1 MENFNTIE
9 QQKFDRAT
17 RRVKSIAGFY
27 RHFMIYLLVNL
38 LMLLVKYIQLDANE
52 EFFTFSNFSTAFFWG
67 IGVVFHALGV
77 FSNNVFFGKNWEE
90 RKIRE
95 LMEKEKKQK
104 WE

>member
-38 LMLLVKYIQLDANE
+38 LMLAVKYIQLDANE